1 MRDII
6 VMNAKRQVEPVLPPR
21 ERIIAAAADL
31 FLKQGIRG
39 VGVEAIAEAAGTN
52 KMTLYRHFAS
62 KDELIAEWARGI
74 VAQKEALWEEL
85 SAKYPD
91 DAQRQLIEWSER
103 IAAKLAEM
111 ERRGSMLANA
121 LAELPDKDHP
131 ARRVIQAHKLREHK
145 HIQRLCKDAGFQ
157 DADLAANLFFLLLE
171 GAQNCVQCTGMKRV
185 GEDLVRLVHRM
196 IENTRQA
203 ERL

>member
-1 MRDII
+1 MT
-6 VMNAKRQVEPVLPPR
+6 AKRPPQPVVHVPPPR

-31 FLKQGIRG
+31 FHKQGIRG

-74 VAQKEALWEEL
+74 VAEKEAEWEEL
-85 SAKYPD
+85 NAEHPND
-91 DAQRQLIEWSER
+91 PRGQLVEWSR
-103 IAAKLAEM
+103 RVASKLAEL

-121 LAELPDKDHP
+121 LAELPERDHP

-145 HIQRLCKDAGFQ
+145 RVQQLCEEAGFP
-157 DADLAANLFFLLLE
+157 DPGLAANLFYLLLE
-171 GAQNCVQCTGMKRV
+171 GAYSCVQCSGMRKV
-185 GEDLVRLVHRM
+185 GEDLVRLVDTMLASSR
-196 IENTRQA
+196 TQPRKK
-203 ERL
+203 

>member
-1 MRDII
+1 MT
-6 VMNAKRQVEPVLPPR
+6 AKRQTEPVPPPR

-31 FLKQGIRG
+31 FHKQGIRG

-74 VAQKEALWEEL
+74 VAQKEALWDEL
-85 SAKYPD
+85 TAKYPD
-91 DAQRQLIEWSER
+91 DPKQQLIEWSER
-103 IAAKLAEM
+103 VAAKLAEM

-131 ARRVIQAHKLREHK
+131 ARRVIQAHKQRELK
-145 HIQRLCKDAGFQ
+145 HIQQLCKEAGFQ

-185 GEDLVRLVHRM
+185 GDDLVRLVNRM
-196 IENTRQA
+196 VESSRQTRRQ
-203 ERL
+203 

>member
-1 MRDII
+1 MT
-6 VMNAKRQVEPVLPPR
+6 AKRDAEPVLSPR
-21 ERIIAAAADL
+21 DRIIVAAADL
-31 FLKQGIRG
+31 FQKQGIRA

-52 KMTLYRHFAS
+52 KMTLYRHFES

-74 VAQKEALWEEL
+74 IAKKEALWDEL
-85 SAKYPD
+85 TAKYPAD
-91 DAQRQLIEWSER
+91 PRQQLIEWSER
-103 IAAKLAEM
+103 VASKLAEM

-121 LAELPDKDHP
+121 LAELPDKNHP

>member
-1 MRDII
+1 MTT
-6 VMNAKRQVEPVLPPR
+6 KRQVQPAVPPR

-31 FLKQGIRG
+31 FHKQGIRG

-74 VAQKEALWEEL
+74 VSQKEALWDELEET
-85 SAKYPD
+85 YPGD
-91 DAQRQLIEWSER
+91 PQAQLIEWSR
-103 IAAKLAEM
+103 RVAAKLAEM

-131 ARRVIQAHKLREHK
+131 ARRVIQAHKQRELK
-145 HIQRLCKDAGFQ
+145 HIQKLCEEAGFR
-157 DADLAANLFFLLLE
+157 DPDLAANLFYLLLE
-171 GAQNCVQCTGMKRV
+171 GAHSCVQCTGMKRV
-185 GEDLVRLVHRM
+185 GEDLVRLVDLMVESNRPAQS
-196 IENTRQA
+196 R
-203 ERL
+203 

>member
-1 MRDII
+1 MT
-6 VMNAKRQVEPVLPPR
+6 AKRQAEPVLPPR

-62 KDELIAEWARGI
+62 KDELIAEWARRV
-74 VAQKEALWEEL
+74 VAQKETLWDEL
-85 SAKYPD
+85 SAKYPND
-91 DAQRQLIEWSER
+91 PQQQLIEWSER
-103 IAAKLAEM
+103 VAEKLAEM

-121 LAELPDKDHP
+121 LAELPEKDHP
-131 ARRVIQAHKLREHK
+131 ARRVIQAHKLRELK
-145 HIQRLCKDAGFQ
+145 HVQGLCKEAGFQ
-157 DADLAANLFFLLLE
+157 DPDLAAHLFYLLLE
-171 GAQNCVQCTGMKRV
+171 GAQGCVQCTGMKKV

-196 IENTRQA
+196 VENTRQTR
-203 ERL
+203 RL

>member
-1 MRDII
+1 
-6 VMNAKRQVEPVLPPR
+6 V
-21 ERIIAAAADL
+21 DL
-31 FLKQGIRG
+31 FQKQGIRA

-74 VAQKEALWEEL
+74 VARKEALWEEL
-85 SAKYPD
+85 DAKYPGD
-91 DAQRQLIEWSER
+91 PQAQLIEWSR
-103 IAAKLAEM
+103 VVAATLADM

-145 HIQRLCKDAGFQ
+145 HIQELCEAAGFR
-157 DADLAANLFFLLLE
+157 DPDLAANLFYLLLE
-171 GAQNCVQCTGMKRV
+171 GAHSCVQCAGMRRI
-185 GEDLVRLVHRM
+185 GEDLVRLVDLM
-196 IENTRQA
+196 VENNRQA
-203 ERL
+203 QSR